1 VARRSVFL
9 SEIEM
14 NLRIRVA
21 AALCA
26 AVSVSEANVTAVPL
40 DPVAVSGTAGND
52 VVNAA
57 RERLGKIPGAVS
69 VVGREAWE
77 DRYAL
82 TLKDTLGFVPGVYA
96 QPRYAEEVRL
106 SIRGSGLSR
115 NFHLRG
121 ITLLQDGVPLTLA
134 DGSGDFQEIDPAL
147 LRLIEVYKGANALAY
162 GASSLGGAINLV
174 TPTART
180 TEPYRLSL
188 EQGSWETRRG
198 HAQGAWRGETLDG
211 FASLSLSSADG
222 WRDNSQGHS
231 QRLAGNLG
239 WTLGEGAETRLYLAR
254 NEIVQAVP
262 GTLTKDAAL
271 NQPRATTPA
280 NLANQAAR
288 DIDSTRVASRT
299 TLALGSGELA
309 LTGYAVHKRLYH
321 PLAFGI
327 VDQDGDFHGGS
338 LHYRHAGGAQALTL
352 GLQLREGD
360 NAARV
365 FAPLSAAGFSE
376 QRADNRERAQH
387 LGVYAQHEWRF
398 APDWTAISGAQ
409 WARDARDSENRRE
422 TERSDQ
428 RTYTGFS
435 PRLGLLWQTT
445 ERRQL
450 FANLSRSF
458 EPPTFS
464 ELNQNLV
471 GFVPLA
477 AQKATTLELGGRGS
491 VARHQWEWSVYRAEV
506 EDAFIAFA
514 VNPEQGIPAPVFNA
528 DRTVHQGVEAGLAS
542 RLWQNRQGLRLS
554 SQLAWT
560 WSDFRFDRD
569 AVYGDNRLAGVPA
582 HVLMAELRLATPA
595 RITLRPGLEWVP
607 RGAWIDFANTA
618 RVSGYALLNLGAT
631 LELGSG
637 FQVFVD
643 GRNLSNRRHLS
654 NFSTAASFTDQA
666 LFYPGEG
673 RSVFSGLRWTGSH
686 GGHGP

>member
-1 VARRSVFL
+1 MSV
-9 SEIEM
+9 
-14 NLRIRVA
+14 RIRVA

-26 AVSVSEANVTAVPL
+26 AVGVCGASA
-40 DPVAVSGTAGND
+40 PVVQLEPMAVSGTAVD
-52 VVNAA
+52 VVVEAA
-57 RERLGKIPGAVS
+57 RARLASVPGAVS

-115 NFHLRG
+115 NAHLRG
-121 ITLLQDGVPLTLA
+121 ITFLLDGVPLTLA

-198 HAQGAWRGETLDG
+198 NAQGAWRGETLDG
-211 FASLSLSSADG
+211 FASLSLSRADG

-231 QRLAGNLG
+231 RRLAGNLG
-239 WTLGEGAETRLYLAR
+239 WTLGEGVETRLYLAR

-262 GTLTKDAAL
+262 GTLTQDAAL
-271 NQPRATTPA
+271 NWPRSANPA

-288 DIDSTRVASRT
+288 NIDSTRVANRT
-299 TLALGSGELA
+299 TLALGGGELA
-309 LTGYAVHKRLYH
+309 LTGYAVHKRLDH

-338 LHYRHAGGAQALTL
+338 LHYRHARGAQALTL

-365 FAPLSAAGFSE
+365 FAPLSGAGFSE
-376 QRADNRERAQH
+376 LRADNRERAQH
-387 LGVYAQHEWRF
+387 LGVYAQHEWRV
-398 APDWTAISGAQ
+398 APNWTAISGAQ
-409 WARDARDSENRRE
+409 WARDTRDFENRRE
-422 TERSDQ
+422 AERSDQ

-435 PRLGLLWQTT
+435 PRLGLLWQPTQH
-445 ERRQL
+445 RQL

-477 AQKATTLELGGRGS
+477 AQKATTLEFGGRGGD
-491 VARHQWEWSVYRAEV
+491 ARHQWEWSVYRAEV
-506 EDAFIAFA
+506 EEAFIAFA

-528 DRTVHQGVEAGLAS
+528 ERTVHQGLEAGLAS
-542 RLWQNRQGLRLS
+542 RLWQNGQGLRLS

-569 AVYGDNRLAGVPA
+569 AVYGNNRLAGLPQ
-582 HVLMAELRLATPA
+582 HVLMAELRLAAPGGL
-595 RITLRPGLEWVP
+595 TLRPAVEWVP
-607 RGAWIDFANTA
+607 QGAWIDFANTS
-618 RVSGYALLNLGAT
+618 RVSGYAVLNLGAT
-631 LELGSG
+631 LELGRG
-637 FQVFVD
+637 FQVFLD
-643 GRNLSNRRHLS
+643 GRNLANRRS
-654 NFSTAASFTDQA
+654 ISTFSTVAGFADQA
-666 LFYPGEG
+666 LFHPGEA
-673 RSVFSGLRWTGSH
+673 RALYSGLRWTGM
-686 GGHGP
+686 P